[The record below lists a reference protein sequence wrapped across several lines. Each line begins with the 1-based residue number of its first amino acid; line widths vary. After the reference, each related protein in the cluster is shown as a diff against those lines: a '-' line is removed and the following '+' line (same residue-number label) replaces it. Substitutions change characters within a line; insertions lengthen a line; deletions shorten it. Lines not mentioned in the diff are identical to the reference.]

1 MQEHVNM
8 ERAGWVKQRPISA
21 GLFCKWRRPAVI
33 RQMFPSSQ
41 KLKYSP
47 RPALDSLTPGQS
59 DTLYWPLIG
68 RGWSRDLNTGLWLVS
83 PGTRHHVL
91 TCPLQWEED
100 VKCCKVLK
108 FCRTL
113 HILHINTGLAKE
125 IGISFYIS
133 TDFKTLALLFCKGSI
148 ALSWSSFITI
158 IEHWEGSSDYM
169 INLED
174 FLLHNVYW
182 ERYI

>member
-68 RGWSRDLNTGLWLVS
+68 RGWSRDLNTGLWLVR

-91 TCPLQWEED
+91 TCPAQWEQD

-108 FCRTL
+108 FCHTL

-133 TDFKTLALLFCKGSI
+133 TDFKTLALAAVLQRKHCI
-148 ALSWSSFITI
+148 ELIITI
-158 IEHWEGSSDYM
+158 IVHWEGSSDYM

-182 ERYI
+182 ERYT